1 MIVHFLWIGNKVITY
16 IWRAKTRCL
25 FLFLLWAISFTS
37 CETSPCRISKYLWG
51 KLKQRNRG
59 LEGTP
64 CVSEPSPPLA
74 PGHITQCLSSAV
86 RTPSYNPS
94 CAPTLALEV
103 CSLQRWLL
111 NWLDNVFQFP
121 VKMHSWAVYAHL
133 FLCQHCTLPSKD
145 LFLPW
150 RLTSW
155 CIYREQWHSISA
167 FVLLH

>member
-16 IWRAKTRCL
+16 IWRAKTCCL

-37 CETSPCRISKYLWG
+37 CETSPCRISKYLWE

-64 CVSEPSPPLA
+64 CVLEPSPPPA

-86 RTPSYNPS
+86 LTPSYNPS
-94 CAPTLALEV
+94 CAPKLALDV
-103 CSLQRWLL
+103 CSFQCWLL
-111 NWLDNVFQFP
+111 NWLHNVFQLP
-121 VKMHSWAVYAHL
+121 VKTHSWAVYAHL
-133 FLCQHCTLPSKD
+133 FLCQHCTLSSKD

-150 RLTSW
+150 CLTSW
-155 CIYREQWHSISA
+155 CIYRKQWHSVSA